1 LKISI
6 LIWLEEIVEKITSK
20 HHVSQKEVREIFHSA
35 AHFRSVEKGHRAG
48 ENVYSALGRT
58 ESGRLLSVFFIYKK
72 GNQALILSARDMTDG
87 ERKRYEKK

>member
-1 LKISI
+1 MKISG

-20 HHVSQKEVREIFHSA
+20 HHVSQKEVREIFQSA
-35 AHFRSVEKGHRAG
+35 THFRYVEKGHRAG

-58 ESGRLLSVFFIYKK
+58 ESGRFLIIFFVHKK